1 MLQLRVI
8 FAVSIAVN
16 RCVLYPESL
25 RIRKHMNRRTLFALL
40 ASLVLASSAMAS
52 GGGGGGVDPAAI
64 LKESLGKPVTQ
75 ELINAVAGNSKG
87 TIADFWLMVIFA
99 TVAIGFSFVCSIAE
113 AVVLSVSPSYIA
125 SLKTSGKP
133 SGERIRKVKENIDR
147 TLAGILTLNTIAH
160 TVGSGGAGAYAA
172 KYYGQASVG
181 IAMTVLTLL
190 ILFLSEIIP
199 KTIGATYWRALA
211 PMTAWFVQGLTWCL
225 YPLIWVSEILTKM
238 LTGGKRLHGM
248 TREEFTA
255 LADIGAEGGQLDIK
269 ESRIVKNLMKFP
281 ELCAKDIM
289 TPRTVVFTL
298 QQDQSVAEV
307 MEKVR
312 ETSFSRIPIFG
323 EYKDEVM
330 GYVLKN
336 DVLLKE
342 RTKDGSA
349 YLRDLKK
356 DIRAVNQDT
365 PLSDVLE
372 ELLDNRAH
380 IMIVVDMH
388 GGLQGIVTLEDVVET
403 LIGIEIVDEVDQ
415 IDDMR
420 ILARQKWEERMQ
432 KVGIDVRE
440 PKAEEP
446 AEEAEPQPSS
456 DKAH

>member
-1 MLQLRVI
+1 MIRPTSL
-8 FAVSIAVN
+8 AVLA
-16 RCVLYPESL
+16 
-25 RIRKHMNRRTLFALL
+25 FLL
-40 ASLVLASSAMAS
+40 ASNVVFAS
-52 GGGGGGVDPAAI
+52 GGGGGINPTDY
-64 LKESLGKPVTQ
+64 LKDKVGETITP
-75 ELINAVAGNSKG
+75 ELIDGFTNFIGGAGEKNP
-87 TIADFWLMVIFA
+87 ADFTLMVIFA
-99 TVAIGFSFVCSIAE
+99 TVAIGFSFLCSIAE

-125 SLKTSGKP
+125 SLKNSGKP

-172 KYYGQASVG
+172 KYFGQASVG

-199 KTIGATYWRALA
+199 KTIGATYWRSLA
-211 PMTAWFVQGLTWCL
+211 PMTAWFVQALTITL
-225 YPLIWVSEILTKM
+225 YPLIWISEMLTKL

-269 ESRIVKNLMKFP
+269 ESRIVKNLMRFP

-298 QQDQSVAEV
+298 QQDKTVAEV
-307 MEKVR
+307 IEHVR

-323 EYKDEVM
+323 EYKDEVT

-336 DVLLKE
+336 DVLLRE

-349 YLRDLKK
+349 YLRDFKK
-356 DIRAVNQDT
+356 EIRAVNQFT
-365 PLSDVLE
+365 KLSDVLE
-372 ELLDNRAH
+372 ELLDHRAH
-380 IMIVVDMH
+380 IMIVVDIH

-420 ILARQKWEERMQ
+420 KLARQKWEERME

-440 PKAEEP
+440 PAKP
-446 AEEAEPQPSS
+446 AEIGDPSDSPASQPNDAGSES
-456 DKAH
+456 AGH